1 MQRPRSN
8 ERGLSAL
15 CGAVLLGFRLWLRR
29 SQSVLIVAAWNTT
42 TANFADDV
50 IEVHFKRVVGLPRIK
65 ARRSTDGDGSEN
77 WPVLRVEITRILHLS
92 VSPVNYRI
100 PTLCASSAEHR
111 KTRARRENFREK

>member
-50 IEVHFKRVVGLPRIK
+50 IEVHFKRLVGLPRIK

-100 PTLCASSAEHR
+100 PTLCVICGTQKNSRSP
-111 KTRARRENFREK
+111 